1 MIAVTLQTT
10 TWRALRPPGNNQ
22 NAIHKTL
29 LISVFGANH
38 LINYQLRTW
47 KLNFAEN
54 EFYAGVR
61 RRDDPADG
69 SGEVEDA
76 AAQHSGIPLLVA
88 RSAHL
93 SPTYKS

>member
-10 TWRALRPPGNNQ
+10 AWRAIGPPGNNR
-22 NAIHKTL
+22 NTIHKTL
-29 LISVFGANH
+29 LVSVFGANH

-47 KLNFAEN
+47 KLAFAEN

-61 RRDDPADG
+61 RRDDPANG

-76 AAQHSGIPLLVA
+76 AA
-88 RSAHL
+88 
-93 SPTYKS
+93 